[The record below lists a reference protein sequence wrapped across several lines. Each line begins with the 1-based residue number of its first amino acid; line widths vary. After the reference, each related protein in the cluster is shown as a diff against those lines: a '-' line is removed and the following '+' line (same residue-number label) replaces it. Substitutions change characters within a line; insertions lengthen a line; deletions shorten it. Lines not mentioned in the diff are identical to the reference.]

1 MDTVKE
7 RGVGKAPI
15 EFSSV
20 GNECIMKPL
29 TLRLPSMNKIT
40 AHPIHCAFSPLKK
53 RKKKGK
59 KKKKK
64 KGKKK
69 KKEEPR
75 DGNTVGRQTWDV
87 EVVVELGSGE
97 PGGGEKG

>member
-1 MDTVKE
+1 
-7 RGVGKAPI
+7 
-15 EFSSV
+15 
-20 GNECIMKPL
+20 MKPL

-53 RKKKGK
+53 K

-64 KGKKK
+64 KEKKERK
-69 KKEEPR
+69 KREEPR
-75 DGNTVGRQTWDV
+75 DGNTVGRQTWGV